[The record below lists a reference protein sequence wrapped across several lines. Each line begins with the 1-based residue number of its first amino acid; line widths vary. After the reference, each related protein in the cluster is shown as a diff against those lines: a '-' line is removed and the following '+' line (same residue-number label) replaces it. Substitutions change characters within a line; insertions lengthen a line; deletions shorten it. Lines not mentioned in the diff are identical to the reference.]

1 MSSTSRNRAYHPIPP
16 NPADTTIAVSS
27 TQPSSVIN
35 INGNPIE
42 AAFEA
47 QLKIQKRSEE
57 FEAELGD
64 RINQIFPRCPPSAVS
79 SESKGSKEKKKSN
92 TGTGK
97 KKAVQGKKKSSTTKV
112 AKTKEAVQH
121 TDVKSSLSNVEIV
134 DNIVD
139 LTVNGSNCDEVNR
152 QNYIHHQQM
161 ISNNRESL
169 KTMLS
174 PTSPADVNRFAPN
187 DNALNNLTNKNI
199 QKNSQIGKEISVN
212 NQKIVTEIPSYT
224 QTSGLEQRQNIQSFP
239 STNLNPSYSNSYI
252 NDDAITHSNDQKTLA
267 HQITNRVNQEC
278 VESSPNS
285 TSTFEGNDSG
295 HYSIINQYQSAD
307 SSVAGGNS
315 NRSFQGTYSSMSGG
329 TGSSIGHLDS
339 VSENSNS
346 FTPSAGPT
354 ATPSSV
360 TSYSYSSSAMM
371 MSPGSSTA
379 SSSEHSASGGNGGV
393 RGTAISNSNAKYNSP
408 SINAASASPFQGDNS
423 TTKDHQQDQIITA
436 VNAGRIRKN
445 LSEYSVSGVDNR
457 LPAASNFGNTNQN
470 MSDVQLLK
478 DTKIEIAGM

>member
-16 NPADTTIAVSS
+16 NSADTTIAVSS

-47 QLKIQKRSEE
+47 QIKIQKRSEK

-64 RINQIFPRCPPSAVS
+64 RIHQLFPRCPPSTITS
-79 SESKGSKEKKKSN
+79 QSRGSKDKKSSN
-92 TGTGK
+92 TGSGK
-97 KKAVQGKKKSSTTKV
+97 KKAGQGKKKSTANKV
-112 AKTKEAVQH
+112 PKAKEGEQH
-121 TDVKSSLSNVEIV
+121 TDIKRSLSNVEIV

-139 LTVNGSNCDEVNR
+139 LTGNGSNCDEVNR

-174 PTSPADVNRFAPN
+174 PTSPADGNRFAPN
-187 DNALNNLTNKNI
+187 HNNVLENKAV
-199 QKNSQIGKEISVN
+199 KRNSQVITEELIN
-212 NQKIVTEIPSYT
+212 NQKIAAETPVYSQRPDQLEEKETLQSYQTTTLNTSYNSSYINDNAIAPSNNLKNSHH
-224 QTSGLEQRQNIQSFP
+224 QTTNQPILEFGDP
-239 STNLNPSYSNSYI
+239 STNLPSLEEN
-252 NDDAITHSNDQKTLA
+252 NT
-267 HQITNRVNQEC
+267 
-278 VESSPNS
+278 
-285 TSTFEGNDSG
+285 GN
-295 HYSIINQYQSAD
+295 YSILTQLQAAD
-307 SSVAGGNS
+307 SSAASCN

-329 TGSSIGHLDS
+329 TGSSIGQLDS
-339 VSENSNS
+339 VSESSNS
-346 FTPSAGPT
+346 FPPSAGPT
-354 ATPSSV
+354 ATPSSI

-393 RGTAISNSNAKYNSP
+393 RGAGVSSSNTKFHSP
-408 SINAASASPFQGDNS
+408 SINSGTIPIFHGESSAA
-423 TTKDHQQDQIITA
+423 KDQQPDQIITA

-457 LPAASNFGNTNQN
+457 LPAASSLGNTNQN
-470 MSDVQLLK
+470 NPDTQILK
-478 DTKIEIAGM
+478 DTKIEIAGK

>member
-16 NPADTTIAVSS
+16 NSADTTIAVSS

-47 QLKIQKRSEE
+47 QIKIQKRSEQ

-64 RINQIFPRCPPSAVS
+64 RINQLFPRCPPSTITS
-79 SESKGSKEKKKSN
+79 QSRGSKDKRGSN
-92 TGTGK
+92 TGSGK
-97 KKAVQGKKKSSTTKV
+97 KKTGQGKKKSTTSKV
-112 AKTKEAVQH
+112 VKAKEGDKH
-121 TDVKSSLSNVEIV
+121 TDVKRSLSNVEIV

-139 LTVNGSNCDEVNR
+139 LTGNGSNCDEVNR

-174 PTSPADVNRFAPN
+174 PTSPADVNRFDPN
-187 DNALNNLTNKNI
+187 HRNVLENTTNKTVRR
-199 QKNSQIGKEISVN
+199 NSQVITEALVN
-212 NQKIVTEIPSYT
+212 NQKISPEIPVYS
-224 QTSGLEQRQNIQSFP
+224 QRSDQLEEKQNIQSYQTTTL
-239 STNLNPSYSNSYI
+239 STSFNNSYI
-252 NDDAITHSNDQKTLA
+252 NDNAIAPSNDLKNSH
-267 HQITNRVNQEC
+267 HQITNRTILEL
-278 VESSPNS
+278 EDPSPNLPS
-285 TSTFEGNDSG
+285 LEENNTGN
-295 HYSIINQYQSAD
+295 YSILTQLQSSD
-307 SSVAGGNS
+307 SSAASCS

-346 FTPSAGPT
+346 FPPSAGPT

-393 RGTAISNSNAKYNSP
+393 RGTGVSTSNTKFHSP
-408 SINAASASPFQGDNS
+408 SINAGTIPAFHGENS
-423 TTKDHQQDQIITA
+423 VAKDQPDQIITA

-457 LPAASNFGNTNQN
+457 LPAASGFVNTNQN
-470 MSDVQLLK
+470 IPDTQILK
-478 DTKIEIAGM
+478 DTKIEIAGK